1 MTDHTRDTAAPDR
14 EDAALRRAPHAPAAI
29 AASRA
34 RVGPGA
40 GPSAGPLPAPVVA
53 RNAARP
59 ERLE

>member
-14 EDAALRRAPHAPAAI
+14 EDAAPRRAHAPAAI

-34 RVGPGA
+34 RVRPGA
-40 GPSAGPLPAPVVA
+40 GPPAGPLPAPVVA